1 MYLKYI
7 FLKSAE
13 SETIKSFC
21 IISPD
26 NNGAALETTD
36 ISSF

>member
-7 FLKSAE
+7 SLENGE